1 MIRPRMVLLTLSN
14 MMLGRNHLLRD
25 WHHSRQEPSSSNA
38 EIYLLLIKMDN
49 LILTS
54 RYGILV
60 KK

>member
-1 MIRPRMVLLTLSN
+1 

-25 WHHSRQEPSSSNA
+25 WHHSRQELSFSNA
-38 EIYLLLIKMDN
+38 EIYLLPIKMDN